1 MGTGFIL
8 IFFINNSNN
17 SNNMITQIITIQFED
32 GSKQILKLSNLFQKT
47 DLVKKGSKSFVRD
60 NINALIHDI
69 AMGRP
74 IKSHKYERV

>member
-1 MGTGFIL
+1 
-8 IFFINNSNN
+8 
-17 SNNMITQIITIQFED
+17 MITQIITITFED

-74 IKSHKYERV
+74 IKTYKYERV